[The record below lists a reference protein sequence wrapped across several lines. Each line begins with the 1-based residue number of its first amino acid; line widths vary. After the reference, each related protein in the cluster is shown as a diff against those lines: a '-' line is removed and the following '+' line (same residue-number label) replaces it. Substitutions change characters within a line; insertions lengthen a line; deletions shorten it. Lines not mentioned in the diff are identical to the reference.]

1 MNVQKLNEILRV
13 FEIIRQDFSSNTKR
27 KNVFLCTCIVLDP
40 DINLKE
46 MDQKF
51 PFGGLIGYGNSC
63 MDYFFANSKIF
74 RLHAI
79 LHDSA
84 GSVKSTTK
92 KGPGYC
98 YVAPS
103 LPNLCFL
110 GHWIIFLFLC

>member
-1 MNVQKLNEILRV
+1 MLIEKEKFISLYR
-13 FEIIRQDFSSNTKR
+13 
-27 KNVFLCTCIVLDP
+27 IVLDP

-46 MDQKF
+46 MDQKL
-51 PFGGLIGYGNSC
+51 PFGGLVGYGNSC
-63 MDYFFANSKIF
+63 MDYFFANSKII

-98 YVAPS
+98 YVALVSPVQA
-103 LPNLCFL
+103 FL
-110 GHWIIFLFLC
+110 VT